1 MSVEMS
7 RTRVLVADDLA
18 PMLSAVADLLQ
29 DSFDVL
35 PMVSDGQSALDS
47 AEALQPDLIVLDIS
61 MPVLNGIEVAR
72 ELKCRANQAKI
83 VFLTIQEDSDIIA
96 ACVAAGG
103 LGYVFKSQMFTDLV
117 PAINE
122 VLAGRPFLSR
132 RSK

>member
-1 MSVEMS
+1 MN

-29 DSFDVL
+29 DSFDLL

-47 AEALQPDLIVLDIS
+47 AQALEPDLVILDIS
-61 MPVLNGIEVAR
+61 MPILNGIEVAR
-72 ELKCRANQAKI
+72 ELKSRASQAKI

-103 LGYVFKSQMFTDLV
+103 
-117 PAINE
+117 
-122 VLAGRPFLSR
+122 
-132 RSK
+132 